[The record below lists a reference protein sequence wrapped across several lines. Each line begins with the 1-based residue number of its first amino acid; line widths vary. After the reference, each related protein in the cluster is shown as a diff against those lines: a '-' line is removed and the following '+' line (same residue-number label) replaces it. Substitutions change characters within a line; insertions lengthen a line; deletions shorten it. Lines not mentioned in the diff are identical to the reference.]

1 MFNGRCI
8 TRIANGSSRPTGQA
22 ARQTGQRGQPRPR
35 LLTWRAGALPCT
47 PINTHK
53 PRQYAQVYARQYAQV
68 YSSRLCRVNGKPTQP
83 CMLKHGKTSKAHISI
98 TVSDRPMMFF
108 LLGRPR
114 VGLTTAT
121 LALEVK
127 VMSRSR
133 VPNQMPTMRNQ
144 AHNSVTMSLGPR
156 IIVARVG
163 PRVGPMTLTS
173 TLKVIPRS
181 NAPNDSKVSAN
192 VSEVILGHPRA
203 SPSSLGQVA
212 QNSQK
217 CLQNSHFT
225 SQFDQI

>member
-1 MFNGRCI
+1 MD
-8 TRIANGSSRPTGQA
+8 
-22 ARQTGQRGQPRPR
+22 
-35 LLTWRAGALPCT
+35 
-47 PINTHK
+47 
-53 PRQYAQVYARQYAQV
+53 
-68 YSSRLCRVNGKPTQP
+68 
-83 CMLKHGKTSKAHISI
+83 TSKAHISI
-98 TVSDRPMMFF
+98 TVSDGPMIFF

-114 VGLTTAT
+114 VGLSYST

-133 VPNQMPTMRNQ
+133 VPNQMPTTRNQ

-173 TLKVIPRS
+173 ASTLKVIPRS
-181 NAPNDSKVSAN
+181 NASKDFKVSASL
-192 VSEVILGHPRA
+192 SEVILGHRRA

-217 CLQNSHFT
+217 RL
-225 SQFDQI
+225 